1 MAFSGLRSESIGNY
15 LGTDGLRLKDLPEVK
30 IDPVSKTVTF
40 EKIPTMVVVRKTLS
54 KARHQYFTFL
64 PQEGCQYLKEY
75 LKLRLRQ
82 GEELSPESAV
92 VGPRIRAKTTTA

>member
-1 MAFSGLRSESIGNY
+1 
-15 LGTDGLRLKDLPEVK
+15 
-30 IDPVSKTVTF
+30 
-40 EKIPTMVVVRKTLS
+40 MVVVRKTLS
-54 KARHQYFTFL
+54 KARHQYITFL

-75 LKLRLRQ
+75 LELRLRQ